1 VINVRNTRRRLTLT
15 VISLLAV
22 ILVFSFKLVDIQV
35 VRASELN
42 EQSLG
47 KRSVAVVTYGAR
59 GNITDTNGVLLASSV
74 DRFDITAS
82 PKVMEAQRQKG
93 VDVNAQIDE
102 LAAATG
108 EDAATIVASLSKN
121 LESDFA
127 YVSKLAT
134 LEVRGLVRDLG
145 ITWVFDQVHP
155 SRTYPNGAVAGNL
168 VGFIGTDGPQ
178 AGLELSY
185 NECLASTNGTSTYE
199 KSKDGVRLPGSTVT
213 DTEPVDGGTLA
224 LTIDTDFQWY
234 VQEQLAAQAQVV
246 GADWGTATVVRVSDG
261 HIMALADYPSVDPNN
276 VNGVP
281 TTALGSLA
289 FSTPYEPGST
299 FKPMTVAMLI
309 DQGKIGIDTQVIA
322 PGRIYF
328 PNGGYIRDVW
338 AHNDLRLTVA
348 GVLMNSSNTGTSL
361 LSDMISKADRHAY
374 LTEFG
379 IGQKTGAFPGES
391 SGKLRPIAEWDQV
404 TNYNIAFGQGVSVTS
419 AQMASVYQTLGNNG
433 LRMPLTLVEGCTLP
447 DGTVVD
453 LPDTQGTQ
461 VVSEYAA
468 DQTVL
473 ALETIVT
480 KGASSK
486 QLTIPGYRIA
496 AKSGTAEVPEN
507 GIYGDERIVSLAG
520 LIPADNPEYAV
531 VVTLGKPDI
540 LKSSVAAIPTF
551 KNIMTQ
557 LIKTFRVQPSTSAVP
572 DIAVT
577 W

>member
-1 VINVRNTRRRLTLT
+1 MINVRNTRRRLTLT

-289 FSTPYEPGST
+289 FSTAYEPGST